1 MHQAMQHSAAVKTR
15 ESERTMRAEAARSAR
30 SPSSAPQRS
39 SATLLPLAPSRSKS
53 ASPDHLPRAPAARSI
68 AERAAQGDPERAR
81 FERAVLPWLG
91 NLRGLVLRLS
101 RSGAEAD
108 DLVQE
113 TVLRAW
119 RFWPRYTERDSC
131 RAWLQ
136 RILSNTFVSAKRRA
150 ARERGILTLAEH
162 TFRAEPPPSAAGV
175 PDGGL
180 DDELAGGLAALG
192 ADQRSVLWLVDVQD
206 RSYREAA
213 AELGWP
219 IGTVMS
225 RLHRARHAL
234 RRQLNDA
241 ALAAGPALDAA
252 L

>member
-1 MHQAMQHSAAVKTR
+1 MQQSVIQPITPRRPSQAIPGLGA
-15 ESERTMRAEAARSAR
+15 
-30 SPSSAPQRS
+30 PSSQ
-39 SATLLPLAPSRSKS
+39 
-53 ASPDHLPRAPAARSI
+53 AR
-68 AERAAQGDPERAR
+68 RAAPTSIDPDPERVR
-81 FERAVLPWLG
+81 FERAVLPWLQS
-91 NLRGLVLRLS
+91 LRHVALRLS

-136 RILSNTFVSAKRRA
+136 RILANTFVSERRRA
-150 ARERGILTLAEH
+150 ARERIVMALAESAG
-162 TFRAEPPPSAAGV
+162 RAEQQPKTPEPI
-175 PDGGL
+175 DTEL
-180 DDELAGGLAALG
+180 DERLLGGLATL
-192 ADQRSVLWLVDVQD
+192 ADEQRSVLWLVDVQD

-225 RLHRARHAL
+225 RLHRARGAL
-234 RRQLNDA
+234 RRRLELQQPQLVSV
-241 ALAAGPALDAA
+241 L
-252 L
+252 

>member
-1 MHQAMQHSAAVKTR
+1 MQQSVIQPVPR
-15 ESERTMRAEAARSAR
+15 
-30 SPSSAPQRS
+30 RS
-39 SATLLPLAPSRSKS
+39 SSVANPGLGAPPSQARRATSTL
-53 ASPDHLPRAPAARSI
+53 
-68 AERAAQGDPERAR
+68 DPERAR
-81 FERAVLPWLG
+81 FERAVLPWLQ
-91 NLRGLVLRLS
+91 NLRHLALRMS

-136 RILSNTFVSAKRRA
+136 RIMSNTFVSSRRRA
-150 ARERGILTLAEH
+150 ARERMIYALAESAG
-162 TFRAEPPPSAAGV
+162 RAERTDVMPEPA
-175 PDGGL
+175 DTGL
-180 DDELAGGLAALG
+180 DDQLLGSLATLG
-192 ADQRSVLWLVDVQD
+192 AEQRNVIWLVDVQD

-225 RLHRARHAL
+225 RLHRARGAL
-234 RRQLNDA
+234 RRHLELQS
-241 ALAAGPALDAA
+241 ALPAGA
-252 L
+252 

>member
-1 MHQAMQHSAAVKTR
+1 MQQSVIQPVTPRLTSPVANPGLGA
-15 ESERTMRAEAARSAR
+15 
-30 SPSSAPQRS
+30 SPSLARR
-39 SATLLPLAPSRSKS
+39 ATSTP
-53 ASPDHLPRAPAARSI
+53 
-68 AERAAQGDPERAR
+68 DPERAR
-81 FERAVLPWLG
+81 FERAVLPWLQS
-91 NLRGLVLRLS
+91 LRHVALRLA

-136 RILSNTFVSAKRRA
+136 RILSNTFVSTRRRA
-150 ARERGILTLAEH
+150 ARERTVLALAESAE
-162 TFRAEPPPSAAGV
+162 RAEIPVSTPEPLQGE
-175 PDGGL
+175 L
-180 DDELAGGLAALG
+180 DDKLLGSLATLG
-192 ADQRSVLWLVDVQD
+192 DAQRNVLWLVDVQD

-225 RLHRARHAL
+225 RLHRARGAL
-234 RRQLNDA
+234 RRRLELQQLQPA
-241 ALAAGPALDAA
+241 AI
-252 L
+252 

>member
-1 MHQAMQHSAAVKTR
+1 MHQAMQQSAAVNGRGIQRETR
-15 ESERTMRAEAARSAR
+15 PPAMCVAPAPSAASTLRAAHVTDVRAQRSTTAEPTRTSVRLTRPMAAAHADSER
-30 SPSSAPQRS
+30 
-39 SATLLPLAPSRSKS
+39 L
-53 ASPDHLPRAPAARSI
+53 
-68 AERAAQGDPERAR
+68 R

-91 NLRGLVLRLS
+91 SLRGLALRLS
-101 RSGAEAD
+101 RSRAEAD

-136 RILSNTFVSAKRRA
+136 RILSNTFVSAKRRS
-150 ARERGILTLAEH
+150 ARERGMLALAEH
-162 TFRAEPPPSAAGV
+162 TFRAEPQPLAASV

-180 DDELAGGLAALG
+180 DDEMAGGLAALG

-225 RLHRARHAL
+225 RLHRARNAM
-234 RRQLNDA
+234 RKQLEA
-241 ALAAGPALDAA
+241 ALAPAPTLDAA